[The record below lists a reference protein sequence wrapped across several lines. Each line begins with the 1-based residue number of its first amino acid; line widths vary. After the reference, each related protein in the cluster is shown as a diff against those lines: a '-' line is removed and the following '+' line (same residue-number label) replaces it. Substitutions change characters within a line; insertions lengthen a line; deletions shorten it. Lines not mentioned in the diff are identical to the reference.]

1 MPSSRLRLTNDDEP
15 TSLAPRSMEIVR
27 EGFVVGENPAVLAS
41 VEPPLEF
48 GALVP
53 AVLLISRT
61 RGVSIDEMVD
71 RAAGRVY
78 VCQYVG
84 DSDPIPDRLSRDDLK
99 ILFWGLIGSDET

>member
-15 TSLAPRSMEIVR
+15 ASLAPRSIEIVR

-48 GALVP
+48 GASIP

-61 RGVSIDEMVD
+61 GGVSIEEMVE

-78 VCQYVG
+78 VCQYIG
-84 DSDPIPDRLSRDDLK
+84 NSDPIPDRLSRGDLR
-99 ILFWGLIGSDET
+99 FYSGD